1 MKDLTL
7 SQEYLICAV
16 NEKGTLGA
24 FSTEK
29 QVCLVAAA
37 LLELRLAG
45 CVALEKK
52 TVTVT
57 APLPA
62 EQAHL
67 APLYHYLT
75 SGGKDR
81 KLEKLLE
88 DYHYSVTDT
97 RLNDLLGAIGSSLAA
112 LDLARPVKAGLLG
125 GKMGYL
131 PTREAINGVVDLV
144 RAELLEEGEVTEDV
158 AALVILLDKGKS
170 LKPYFSAF
178 EQKEMKEKIQAIGK
192 TPTGKLVREMVEYVE
207 NLISIMA
214 TLVVVFS

>member
-16 NEKGTLGA
+16 NEKGTLGT

-37 LLELRLAG
+37 LLELQLAG

-67 APLYHYLT
+67 APLHYYLT
-75 SGGKDR
+75 GGSKVR

-97 RLNDLLGAIGSSLAA
+97 RLNDLVGAIGSSLAA
-112 LDLARPVKAGLLG
+112 LDLVRPGKTGLLG
-125 GKMGYL
+125 SKQAFV

-178 EQKEMKEKIQAIGK
+178 EQKEMKEKLRAIGK
-192 TPTGKLVREMVEYVE
+192 TATGKLVREMVEYVE
-207 NLISIMA
+207 NLINMMA

>member
-37 LLELRLAG
+37 LLELQLAG

-75 SGGKDR
+75 GGGRAR

-88 DYHYSVTDT
+88 DYNYSVTDT
-97 RLNDLLGAIGSSLAA
+97 RLNDLVGAIGASLAA
-112 LDLARPVKAGLLG
+112 LELVRPGKAGLLG
-125 GKMGYL
+125 SKQAFV

-144 RAELLEEGEVTEDV
+144 RAELLEEGEITEDV

-178 EQKEMKEKIQAIGK
+178 EQKEMKEKLRTIGK
-192 TPTGKLVREMVEYVE
+192 TATGKLVREMVEYVE
-207 NLISIMA
+207 NLMNMMA
-214 TLVVVFS
+214 TLVVVFP

>member
-37 LLELRLAG
+37 LLELQLAG

-75 SGGKDR
+75 GGGRAR

-88 DYHYSVTDT
+88 DYNYSVTDT
-97 RLNDLLGAIGSSLAA
+97 RLNDLVGAIGSSLAA
-112 LDLARPVKAGLLG
+112 L
-125 GKMGYL
+125 
-131 PTREAINGVVDLV
+131 ELV
-144 RAELLEEGEVTEDV
+144 R
-158 AALVILLDKGKS
+158 S
-170 LKPYFSAF
+170 
-178 EQKEMKEKIQAIGK
+178 QWKEA
-192 TPTGKLVREMVEYVE
+192 
-207 NLISIMA
+207 
-214 TLVVVFS
+214 

>member
-62 EQAHL
+62 EQVHL

-75 SGGKDR
+75 SGSKER

-88 DYHYSVTDT
+88 DYNYSVTDT
-97 RLNDLLGAIGSSLAA
+97 RLNDLVGAIGSSLAA

-125 GKMGYL
+125 SKQGFV

-158 AALVILLDKGKS
+158 AALVMLLDKGKS

-178 EQKEMKEKIQAIGK
+178 EQKEMREKLRAIGK
-192 TPTGKLVREMVEYVE
+192 TATGKLVREMVEYVE
-207 NLISIMA
+207 NLINVMA
-214 TLVVVFS
+214 ALVVVLS

>member
-1 MKDLTL
+1 MWP
-7 SQEYLICAV
+7 
-16 NEKGTLGA
+16 
-24 FSTEK
+24 
-29 QVCLVAAA
+29 
-37 LLELRLAG
+37 
-45 CVALEKK
+45 EKK

-75 SGGKDR
+75 GGGKDR

-131 PTREAINGVVDLV
+131 PTREAINSVVDLV
-144 RAELLEEGEVTEDV
+144 RAELLEEGEITEDV

-170 LKPYFSAF
+170 LKPYFSTF